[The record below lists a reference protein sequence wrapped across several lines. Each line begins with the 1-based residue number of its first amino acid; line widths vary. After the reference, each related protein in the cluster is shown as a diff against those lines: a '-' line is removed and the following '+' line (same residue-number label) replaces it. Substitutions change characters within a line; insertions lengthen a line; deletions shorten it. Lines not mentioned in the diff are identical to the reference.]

1 MAGARAS
8 MICFLPL
15 LLANPFLTLLLA
27 NANQLVQRV
36 VKGSPSDHPL
46 PEGWKKLYSRT
57 KDREYYQNVNN
68 GKSQWYPP
76 AKDAQQQEQE
86 QEQEQ
91 EQKQKEQE
99 QALKPLQE
107 QHTLLMVQVMLL
119 SH

>member
-1 MAGARAS
+1 MAESRLS
-8 MICFLPL
+8 VICFLPL
-15 LLANPFLTLLLA
+15 VLANPFLTLLLA
-27 NANQLVQRV
+27 NANQLVQRGV
-36 VKGSPSDHPL
+36 EGSPSDHPL

-76 AKDAQQQEQE
+76 AKDAQQQEQ
-86 QEQEQ
+86 
-91 EQKQKEQE
+91 KQNEQE